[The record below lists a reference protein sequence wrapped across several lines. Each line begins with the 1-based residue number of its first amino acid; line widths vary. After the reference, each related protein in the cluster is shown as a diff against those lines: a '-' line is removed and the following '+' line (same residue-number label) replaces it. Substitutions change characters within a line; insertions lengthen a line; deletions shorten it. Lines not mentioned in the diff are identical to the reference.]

1 MEEYGQVLVI
11 NGHDYSHYVQSSG
24 GLTWKLNAV
33 DSKATQRVVGNA
45 KMRRDKIADKRTI
58 SWKMLPMPEDLFR
71 QLVTDTRSVFYT
83 ATIRDLFGID
93 TITAYTSSISG
104 TLVLEQKNRIW
115 NNISFEMIEQ

>member
-45 KMRRDKIADKRTI
+45 KMRTI